1 MLFCIQ
7 ESSVVV
13 AGIISH
19 IIIAQVGVCWR
30 TTSCVASSFSFWLES
45 LFLFVAADKTIRFYV
60 PLGRP
65 LLRLFWLLEE
75 ATGEDLE
82 FCKSLGFWI

>member
-1 MLFCIQ
+1 M
-7 ESSVVV
+7 
-13 AGIISH
+13 
-19 IIIAQVGVCWR
+19 
-30 TTSCVASSFSFWLES
+30 SCVASSFSFSFSFWLQS
-45 LFLFVAADKTIRFYV
+45 LFLFVAADKTVRFYV